1 MAKKLALIYLC
12 IDAVLIAICAY
23 FGAVHVLNSQ
33 VALISSSLIILA
45 SFLGYKK
52 RVAKKIATADIS
64 AFDDVFDDNENSRI
78 PSQDEV
84 ANLENSR
91 IPSQDEVAK
100 LGNSRIPNEN
110 EAKNTRNSRI
120 PNEKTPK
127 IPLRLYEFGSL
138 FSPLRLLGYVLLIL
152 TFFIL
157 LKKELFE
164 PLSFLAG
171 IAVMPISALFSAVF
185 IKAK

>member
-1 MAKKLALIYLC
+1 MAKKLALIYFC
-12 IDAVLIAICAY
+12 SDAVLIAICAY
-23 FGAVHVLNSQ
+23 FGAVYVLNSQ
-33 VALISSSLIILA
+33 VSLISSSLIILA

-64 AFDDVFDDNENSRI
+64 AFDDVFED
-78 PSQDEV
+78 
-84 ANLENSR
+84 ENSR

-100 LGNSRIPNEN
+100 LGNSRIPNE
-110 EAKNTRNSRI
+110 
-120 PNEKTPK
+120 KTPK
-127 IPLRLYEFGSL
+127 IPLRLYEFGSV

-152 TFFIL
+152 AFFIL

>member
-12 IDAVLIAICAY
+12 SDAVLIVICAY

-64 AFDDVFDDNENSRI
+64 AFDDVFDDENSK
-78 PSQDEV
+78 
-84 ANLENSR
+84 

-100 LGNSRIPNEN
+100 LG
-110 EAKNTRNSRI
+110 NSRI

-127 IPLRLYEFGSL
+127 IPLRLYEFGSV

-152 TFFIL
+152 AFFIL

-171 IAVMPISALFSAVF
+171 IAVMPISALFSALF

>member
-12 IDAVLIAICAY
+12 SDAVLIVICAY

-52 RVAKKIATADIS
+52 RVEKKIATTDIS
-64 AFDDVFDDNENSRI
+64 AFDDVNENSKI

-91 IPSQDEVAK
+91 IP
-100 LGNSRIPNEN
+100 NEN
-110 EAKNTRNSRI
+110 EAKNARNSRI

-152 TFFIL
+152 AFFIL

>member
-12 IDAVLIAICAY
+12 SDAVLIALCAY

-52 RVAKKIATADIS
+52 RVTKKISNADIS
-64 AFDDVFDDNENSRI
+64 AFDEIFDDDENIENSRI
-78 PSQDEV
+78 TNQ
-84 ANLENSR
+84 NQQN
-91 IPSQDEVAK
+91 QK
-100 LGNSRIPNEN
+100 
-110 EAKNTRNSRI
+110 
-120 PNEKTPK
+120 EKTPK

-138 FSPLRLLGYVLLIL
+138 FSPLRLFGYIVLIIA
-152 TFFIL
+152 FFVL

-171 IAVMPISALFSAVF
+171 LAIMPLSALFSSIF
-185 IKAK
+185 LKAK

>member
-52 RVAKKIATADIS
+52 RVEKKIANADIS
-64 AFDDVFDDNENSRI
+64 AFDDVNENSRI

-84 ANLENSR
+84 ANL
-91 IPSQDEVAK
+91 
-100 LGNSRIPNEN
+100 GNSRISNEN
-110 EAKNTRNSRI
+110 EAKNSRNSRI

-127 IPLRLYEFGSL
+127 IPLRLYEFGSV
-138 FSPLRLLGYVLLIL
+138 FSPLRLLAYVLLIL
-152 TFFIL
+152 AFFIL

-185 IKAK
+185 IRAK

>member
-64 AFDDVFDDNENSRI
+64 AFDDVFDDE
-78 PSQDEV
+78 DET
-84 ANLENSR
+84 SR

-110 EAKNTRNSRI
+110 EAKNSRNSRI

-127 IPLRLYEFGSL
+127 IPLRLYEFGSV

-152 TFFIL
+152 AFFIL

>member
-12 IDAVLIAICAY
+12 SDAVLIVICAY

-100 LGNSRIPNEN
+100 LGNSRIPNE
-110 EAKNTRNSRI
+110 
-120 PNEKTPK
+120 KTPK

>member
-52 RVAKKIATADIS
+52 RVEKKIATTDIS
-64 AFDDVFDDNENSRI
+64 AFDDVNENSRI

-84 ANLENSR
+84 ANL
-91 IPSQDEVAK
+91 
-100 LGNSRIPNEN
+100 GNSRIPDEN
-110 EAKNTRNSRI
+110 EAKNARNSRI

-127 IPLRLYEFGSL
+127 IPLRLYEFGSV

-152 TFFIL
+152 AFFIL

-171 IAVMPISALFSAVF
+171 IAVMPISALFSTLF

>member
-1 MAKKLALIYLC
+1 MAKKLALICLC
-12 IDAVLIAICAY
+12 SYAVLIAICAY

-33 VALISSSLIILA
+33 VSLISSSLIILA

-52 RVAKKIATADIS
+52 RVEKKIANADIS
-64 AFDDVFDDNENSRI
+64 AFDDVN
-78 PSQDEV
+78 
-84 ANLENSR
+84 ENSR

-100 LGNSRIPNEN
+100 LGNSRISNEN
-110 EAKNTRNSRI
+110 EAKNDRNSRI
-120 PNEKTPK
+120 SNEKTPK
-127 IPLRLYEFGSL
+127 IPLRLYEFGSV

-152 TFFIL
+152 AFFIL

>member
-33 VALISSSLIILA
+33 VSLISSSLIILA

-52 RVAKKIATADIS
+52 RVEKKIATADIS
-64 AFDDVFDDNENSRI
+64 AFDDVNENSKI

-91 IPSQDEVAK
+91 IP
-100 LGNSRIPNEN
+100 NEN
-110 EAKNTRNSRI
+110 EAKNARNSRI

-127 IPLRLYEFGSL
+127 IPLRLYEFGSV

-152 TFFIL
+152 AFFIL

>member
-12 IDAVLIAICAY
+12 SDAVLIVICAY

-52 RVAKKIATADIS
+52 RVEKKIATADIS
-64 AFDDVFDDNENSRI
+64 AFDDVNENSRI

-91 IPSQDEVAK
+91 IP
-100 LGNSRIPNEN
+100 NEN
-110 EAKNTRNSRI
+110 ETKNARNSRI

-127 IPLRLYEFGSL
+127 IPLRLYEFGSV
-138 FSPLRLLGYVLLIL
+138 FSPLRLLGYILLIL
-152 TFFIL
+152 AFFIL

>member
-12 IDAVLIAICAY
+12 SNAVLIVICAY

-84 ANLENSR
+84 A
-91 IPSQDEVAK
+91 K

-110 EAKNTRNSRI
+110 EAKNARNSRI

-152 TFFIL
+152 AFFIL

>member
-12 IDAVLIAICAY
+12 SDAVLIAICAY

-33 VALISSSLIILA
+33 VSLISSSLIILA

-64 AFDDVFDDNENSRI
+64 AFDDVFENSGI

-91 IPSQDEVAK
+91 IP
-100 LGNSRIPNEN
+100 NEN
-110 EAKNTRNSRI
+110 EAKNDRNSRI

-127 IPLRLYEFGSL
+127 IPLRLYEFGSV

-152 TFFIL
+152 AFFIL

>member
-23 FGAVHVLNSQ
+23 FGAVYVLNSQ

-52 RVAKKIATADIS
+52 RVEKKIANADIS
-64 AFDDVFDDNENSRI
+64 AFDDVNENSRI

-91 IPSQDEVAK
+91 IP
-100 LGNSRIPNEN
+100 NEN
-110 EAKNTRNSRI
+110 EAKNSRNSRI

-152 TFFIL
+152 AFFIL

>member
-12 IDAVLIAICAY
+12 IDAVLITICAY

-64 AFDDVFDDNENSRI
+64 AFDDVNENSRI

-91 IPSQDEVAK
+91 IP
-100 LGNSRIPNEN
+100 NEN
-110 EAKNTRNSRI
+110 EAKNARNSRI

-127 IPLRLYEFGSL
+127 IPLRLYEFGSV

-152 TFFIL
+152 AFFIL
-157 LKKELFE
+157 VKKELFE

>member
-12 IDAVLIAICAY
+12 IDAVLITICAY

-33 VALISSSLIILA
+33 VSLISSSFIILA

-64 AFDDVFDDNENSRI
+64 AFDDVFED
-78 PSQDEV
+78 
-84 ANLENSR
+84 ENSR

-100 LGNSRIPNEN
+100 LGNSRIPNE
-110 EAKNTRNSRI
+110 
-120 PNEKTPK
+120 KTPK
-127 IPLRLYEFGSL
+127 IPLRLYEFGSV

-152 TFFIL
+152 AFFIL

>member
-12 IDAVLIAICAY
+12 IDAVLITICAY

-33 VALISSSLIILA
+33 VSLISSSLIILA

-52 RVAKKIATADIS
+52 RVAKKIATTDIS
-64 AFDDVFDDNENSRI
+64 AFDDVN
-78 PSQDEV
+78 
-84 ANLENSR
+84 ENSR

-100 LGNSRIPNEN
+100 LRNSRIPNEN
-110 EAKNTRNSRI
+110 EVKNARNSRI

-127 IPLRLYEFGSL
+127 IPLRLYEFGSV

-152 TFFIL
+152 AFFIL

-171 IAVMPISALFSAVF
+171 IAVMPISALFSALF

>member
-12 IDAVLIAICAY
+12 IDAVLIVICAY

-33 VALISSSLIILA
+33 VSLISSSLIILA

-64 AFDDVFDDNENSRI
+64 AFDDVFDDE
-78 PSQDEV
+78 D
-84 ANLENSR
+84 ENSR

-110 EAKNTRNSRI
+110 EAKNARNSRI
-120 PNEKTPK
+120 SNEKTPK
-127 IPLRLYEFGSL
+127 IPLRLYEFGSV

-152 TFFIL
+152 AFFIL

>member
-12 IDAVLIAICAY
+12 SDAVLIVICAY

-64 AFDDVFDDNENSRI
+64 AFDDVFDDENSRI

-84 ANLENSR
+84 ANL
-91 IPSQDEVAK
+91 
-100 LGNSRIPNEN
+100 GNSRIPNEN
-110 EAKNTRNSRI
+110 EAKNARNSRI

-127 IPLRLYEFGSL
+127 IPLRLYEFGSV
-138 FSPLRLLGYVLLIL
+138 FSPLRLLGYILLIL
-152 TFFIL
+152 AFFIL

>member
-1 MAKKLALIYLC
+1 MAKKLALFYLC
-12 IDAVLIAICAY
+12 SNAVLIVICAY

-33 VALISSSLIILA
+33 VALISSSFIILA

-64 AFDDVFDDNENSRI
+64 AFDDVNENSRI

-84 ANLENSR
+84 VKLE
-91 IPSQDEVAK
+91 
-100 LGNSRIPNEN
+100 NSRIPNEN
-110 EAKNTRNSRI
+110 EVKNARNSRI

>member
-12 IDAVLIAICAY
+12 IDAALIAICAY

-33 VALISSSLIILA
+33 VSLISSSLIILA

-52 RVAKKIATADIS
+52 RVAKKIATTDIS
-64 AFDDVFDDNENSRI
+64 AFDDVNENSRI

-91 IPSQDEVAK
+91 IP
-100 LGNSRIPNEN
+100 NEN
-110 EAKNTRNSRI
+110 EAKNARNSRI
-120 PNEKTPK
+120 SNEKTPK
-127 IPLRLYEFGSL
+127 IPLRLYEFGSV

-152 TFFIL
+152 AFFIL

>member
-12 IDAVLIAICAY
+12 SNAVLIAICAY

-33 VALISSSLIILA
+33 VSLISSSLIILA

-64 AFDDVFDDNENSRI
+64 AFDDVFDD
-78 PSQDEV
+78 
-84 ANLENSR
+84 ENSR

-100 LGNSRIPNEN
+100 LGNSRIPNE
-110 EAKNTRNSRI
+110 
-120 PNEKTPK
+120 KTPK
-127 IPLRLYEFGSL
+127 IPLRLYEFGSV

-152 TFFIL
+152 AFFIL

-171 IAVMPISALFSAVF
+171 IAVMPISALFSALF

>member
-12 IDAVLIAICAY
+12 SNAVLIVICAY

-33 VALISSSLIILA
+33 VALISSSFIILA

-84 ANLENSR
+84 A
-91 IPSQDEVAK
+91 K

-110 EAKNTRNSRI
+110 EAKNARNSRI

-152 TFFIL
+152 AFFIL

>member
-1 MAKKLALIYLC
+1 M
-12 IDAVLIAICAY
+12 LIAICAY
-23 FGAVHVLNSQ
+23 FDAVHVLNSQ

-52 RVAKKIATADIS
+52 RVAKKIATTDIS
-64 AFDDVFDDNENSRI
+64 AFDDVFED
-78 PSQDEV
+78 
-84 ANLENSR
+84 ENSR

-100 LGNSRIPNEN
+100 LENSRIPNEN
-110 EAKNTRNSRI
+110 EAKNARNSRI

-127 IPLRLYEFGSL
+127 IPLRLYEFGSV

-152 TFFIL
+152 AFFIL

>member
-12 IDAVLIAICAY
+12 SDAVLIVICAY

-64 AFDDVFDDNENSRI
+64 AFDDVN
-78 PSQDEV
+78 
-84 ANLENSR
+84 ENSR

-110 EAKNTRNSRI
+110 EAKNARNSRI

-127 IPLRLYEFGSL
+127 IPLRLYEFGSV

-152 TFFIL
+152 AFFIL

>member
-1 MAKKLALIYLC
+1 MAKKLALIYFC
-12 IDAVLIAICAY
+12 SDAVLIVICAY

-52 RVAKKIATADIS
+52 RVTKKIATTDIS
-64 AFDDVFDDNENSRI
+64 AFDDVN
-78 PSQDEV
+78 
-84 ANLENSR
+84 ENSR

-110 EAKNTRNSRI
+110 EAKNARNSRI

-127 IPLRLYEFGSL
+127 IPLRLYEFGSV

-152 TFFIL
+152 AFFIL

>member
-1 MAKKLALIYLC
+1 MAKKLAFIYLC
-12 IDAVLIAICAY
+12 SNAVLIVICAY

-84 ANLENSR
+84 ANL
-91 IPSQDEVAK
+91 
-100 LGNSRIPNEN
+100 GNSRIPNEN
-110 EAKNTRNSRI
+110 EAKNSRNSRI

-127 IPLRLYEFGSL
+127 IPLRLYEFGSV
-138 FSPLRLLGYVLLIL
+138 FSPLRLLAYVLLIL
-152 TFFIL
+152 AFFIL

>member
-12 IDAVLIAICAY
+12 IDAVLITICAY

-52 RVAKKIATADIS
+52 RVEKKIATTDIS
-64 AFDDVFDDNENSRI
+64 AFDDVNENSRI

-84 ANLENSR
+84 ANL
-91 IPSQDEVAK
+91 
-100 LGNSRIPNEN
+100 GNSRIPDEN
-110 EAKNTRNSRI
+110 EAKNARNSRI
-120 PNEKTPK
+120 SNEKTPK

-138 FSPLRLLGYVLLIL
+138 FSPLRLLAYVLLIL
-152 TFFIL
+152 AFFIL

>member
-12 IDAVLIAICAY
+12 IDAVLITICAY

-33 VALISSSLIILA
+33 VSLISSSLIILA

-52 RVAKKIATADIS
+52 RVEKKIATTDIS
-64 AFDDVFDDNENSRI
+64 AFDDVN
-78 PSQDEV
+78 
-84 ANLENSR
+84 ENSR

-110 EAKNTRNSRI
+110 EAKNARNSRI

-127 IPLRLYEFGSL
+127 IPLRLYEFGSV
-138 FSPLRLLGYVLLIL
+138 FSPLRLLAYVLLIL
-152 TFFIL
+152 AFFIL
-157 LKKELFE
+157 VKKELFE

>member
-12 IDAVLIAICAY
+12 SDAVLIVICAY

-33 VALISSSLIILA
+33 VSLISSSLIILA

-52 RVAKKIATADIS
+52 RVAKKIATTDIS
-64 AFDDVFDDNENSRI
+64 AFDDVNENSRI

-84 ANLENSR
+84 ANL
-91 IPSQDEVAK
+91 
-100 LGNSRIPNEN
+100 GNSRISNEN
-110 EAKNTRNSRI
+110 EAKNARNSRI

-127 IPLRLYEFGSL
+127 IPLRLYEFGSVL
-138 FSPLRLLGYVLLIL
+138 SPLRLLGYVLLIL
-152 TFFIL
+152 AFFIL

-171 IAVMPISALFSAVF
+171 IAVMPISALFSALF

>member
-12 IDAVLIAICAY
+12 SNAVLIVICAY

-100 LGNSRIPNEN
+100 LGNSRIPNE
-110 EAKNTRNSRI
+110 
-120 PNEKTPK
+120 KTPK

>member
-12 IDAVLIAICAY
+12 SDAVLIALCAY

-52 RVAKKIATADIS
+52 RVAKKISNADIS
-64 AFDDVFDDNENSRI
+64 TFDEIFDDDEN
-78 PSQDEV
+78 D
-84 ANLENSR
+84 
-91 IPSQDEVAK
+91 K
-100 LGNSRIPNEN
+100 NSRIPNQN
-110 EAKNTRNSRI
+110 QQNQK
-120 PNEKTPK
+120 EKTPK
-127 IPLRLYEFGSL
+127 IPFRFYEFGSL
-138 FSPLRLLGYVLLIL
+138 FSPLRLFGYIVLIIA
-152 TFFIL
+152 FFVL

-171 IAVMPISALFSAVF
+171 LAIMPLSALFSSIF
-185 IKAK
+185 LKAK

>member
-12 IDAVLIAICAY
+12 SDAVLIVICAY

-52 RVAKKIATADIS
+52 RVAKKIANADIS
-64 AFDDVFDDNENSRI
+64 AFDDVN
-78 PSQDEV
+78 
-84 ANLENSR
+84 ENSR

-110 EAKNTRNSRI
+110 EAKNARNSRI

-127 IPLRLYEFGSL
+127 IPLRLYEFGSV

-152 TFFIL
+152 AFFIL

>member
-12 IDAVLIAICAY
+12 IDAVLITICAY

-33 VALISSSLIILA
+33 VSLISSSLIILA

-64 AFDDVFDDNENSRI
+64 AFDDVNENSRI

-84 ANLENSR
+84 ANL
-91 IPSQDEVAK
+91 
-100 LGNSRIPNEN
+100 GNSRIPDEN
-110 EAKNTRNSRI
+110 EAKNARNSRI
-120 PNEKTPK
+120 SNEKTPK

-152 TFFIL
+152 AFFIL

>member
-12 IDAVLIAICAY
+12 SNAVLIVICAY

-33 VALISSSLIILA
+33 VALISSSFIILA

-64 AFDDVFDDNENSRI
+64 AFDDVN
-78 PSQDEV
+78 
-84 ANLENSR
+84 ENSR

-110 EAKNTRNSRI
+110 EAKNARNSRI

-138 FSPLRLLGYVLLIL
+138 FSPLRLLAYVLLIL

-171 IAVMPISALFSAVF
+171 IAVMPISALFSALF

>member
-12 IDAVLIAICAY
+12 SDAVLIVICAY

-33 VALISSSLIILA
+33 VSLISSSLIILA

-52 RVAKKIATADIS
+52 RVAKKIATTDIS
-64 AFDDVFDDNENSRI
+64 AFDDVNENSRI

-91 IPSQDEVAK
+91 IP
-100 LGNSRIPNEN
+100 NEN
-110 EAKNTRNSRI
+110 EAKNSRNSRI

-127 IPLRLYEFGSL
+127 IPLRLYEFGSV

-152 TFFIL
+152 AFFIL

>member
-12 IDAVLIAICAY
+12 SDAVLIVICAY

-33 VALISSSLIILA
+33 VSLISSSLIILA

-52 RVAKKIATADIS
+52 RVAKKIATTDIS
-64 AFDDVFDDNENSRI
+64 AFDDVNENSRI

-91 IPSQDEVAK
+91 IP
-100 LGNSRIPNEN
+100 NEN
-110 EAKNTRNSRI
+110 EAKNARNSRI

-152 TFFIL
+152 AFFIL

>member
-64 AFDDVFDDNENSRI
+64 AFDDVN
-78 PSQDEV
+78 
-84 ANLENSR
+84 ENSR

-100 LGNSRIPNEN
+100 LENSRIPNEN
-110 EAKNTRNSRI
+110 EAKNARNSRI

-127 IPLRLYEFGSL
+127 IPLRLYEFGSVL
-138 FSPLRLLGYVLLIL
+138 SPLRLLGYVLLIL
-152 TFFIL
+152 AFFIL

>member
-12 IDAVLIAICAY
+12 SDAVLIVICAY

-64 AFDDVFDDNENSRI
+64 AFDDVFDDE
-78 PSQDEV
+78 D
-84 ANLENSR
+84 ENSR

-110 EAKNTRNSRI
+110 EAKNARNSRI
-120 PNEKTPK
+120 SNEKTPK
-127 IPLRLYEFGSL
+127 IPLRFYEFGSV

-152 TFFIL
+152 AFFIL